1 MDFCAGIWW
10 WRLGLEQ
17 AWFKCV
23 AFSEIDKKAEQ
34 TYRVFFGNEEKNYW
48 DLMNIIPS
56 ELPDFDVLI
65 AGFPCQTFS
74 VLWQRKWMED
84 PRWQIIFWI
93 KKILKEKKIK
103 YFILENVKWLVN
115 HDWWKTIKNILDL
128 LWKAWY
134 YVDWKVLNTLDYWLP
149 QSRERVYFLWVR
161 KDVYPFNEELQF
173 PEKIAKEYIKHYL
186 INYYK
191 KYLFSDSRTLTMLR
205 YLNNK
210 YNAWKFSLED
220 IIKKEW
226 CIIDTRQ
233 SDIRFFDGICPT
245 LRKWRHWL
253 IYSKDWKLREVSWLE
268 ALLLQW
274 IPYETAKKADGVI
287 SDKDLLWQ
295 AWNAMSVNVIREIGK
310 KFMNFI
316 SNNTKKND

>member
-1 MDFCAGIWW
+1 
-10 WRLGLEQ
+10 
-17 AWFKCV
+17 
-23 AFSEIDKKAEQ
+23 
-34 TYRVFFGNEEKNYW
+34 
-48 DLMNIIPS
+48 MNIIPS

-93 KKILKEKKIK
+93 EKILKEKRIK

-115 HDWWKTIKNILDL
+115 HDWWKTIKSILDL
-128 LWKAWY
+128 LWNAWY

-161 KDVYPFNEELQF
+161 KDLYPFNEELKF
-173 PEKIAKEYIKHYL
+173 PEKIAKEDIKNYL
-186 INYYK
+186 INDSK
-191 KYLFSDSRTLTMLR
+191 KYIFSDSRTLTMLR

-253 IYSKDWKLREVSWLE
+253 IYSKDWKLRELSWLE
-268 ALLLQW
+268 TLLLQW

-287 SDKDLLWQ
+287 SDNDLLWQ

>member
-1 MDFCAGIWW
+1 
-10 WRLGLEQ
+10 
-17 AWFKCV
+17 
-23 AFSEIDKKAEQ
+23 
-34 TYRVFFGNEEKNYW
+34 
-48 DLMNIIPS
+48 
-56 ELPDFDVLI
+56 
-65 AGFPCQTFS
+65 
-74 VLWQRKWMED
+74 
-84 PRWQIIFWI
+84 
-93 KKILKEKKIK
+93 
-103 YFILENVKWLVN
+103 
-115 HDWWKTIKNILDL
+115 
-128 LWKAWY
+128 
-134 YVDWKVLNTLDYWLP
+134 
-149 QSRERVYFLWVR
+149 
-161 KDVYPFNEELQF
+161 
-173 PEKIAKEYIKHYL
+173 
-186 INYYK
+186 
-191 KYLFSDSRTLTMLR
+191 MLR

-253 IYSKDWKLREVSWLE
+253 IYSKDWKLRELSWLE
-268 ALLLQW
+268 TLLLQW

-287 SDKDLLWQ
+287 SDNDLLWQ